1 MITGTIMHLTEYL
14 LYRSITWYKDT
25 FQNQFNNEENLP
37 PNFDKFYIEEKLRE
51 CLYLTLHYSDFRDNT
66 ITIKLY
72 EFNVWLKV
80 SYYSDLKIEFIAYE
94 NEEEKLVFNSEKI
107 NNSLFYKYIT
117 KPFEEKYSFNLKK
130 ERTFWQKRERN
141 QYLIYDLLN
150 RYLDLDI
157 STFKAKK
164 SIEINIITLK
174 EIKKQNNNFKN
185 AKGLFFKALQY
196 PELRHL
202 LTNYHFFFNGF
213 NKTEENNFFVDLLK
227 NYSLTTNDL
236 KDLKVEYN
244 QDVFN
249 NIIDHTE
256 IGFTLPHHENSCY
269 YEVLNKRI
277 KNQNIYTYFMFLRLS
292 ALNKIEQLPSNLIES
307 IDNHMLER
315 FDKLSDILIQ
325 LFENQQVL
333 NSFVHIN
340 NLSKSLELNGWSYG
354 FEYEEH
360 KKIIY
365 QCVINAPINNNII
378 SGSSFSQ
385 ILLGLIQSNV
395 FTVADTAECLRHI
408 KNFHY
413 NHNLKKIKFKNY
425 LENKLKPKNIRKKV
439 EKI

>member
-1 MITGTIMHLTEYL
+1 MHLTEYL

-80 SYYSDLKIEFIAYE
+80 SYYSDLKIDFIAYE

-117 KPFEEKYSFNLKK
+117 KQFEEKYSFNLKK

-141 QYLIYDLLN
+141 QYIIYDLLN

-157 STFKAKK
+157 LTFKSKK
-164 SIEINIITLK
+164 HIEINILTLK
-174 EIKKQNNNFKN
+174 EIKTQKGDFTKSSNLFIYALKNNNYRQLLEN
-185 AKGLFFKALQY
+185 YYLFFD
-196 PELRHL
+196 
-202 LTNYHFFFNGF
+202 GF
-213 NKTEENNFFVDLLK
+213 NKTKENNLFVELLK
-227 NYSLTTNDL
+227 TYSLTTEDIKYL
-236 KDLKVEYN
+236 KADSHQSTY
-244 QDVFN
+244 N

-256 IGFTLPHHENSCY
+256 IGFNLPLHENSCY

-340 NLSKSLELNGWSYG
+340 NLTKNLELNGWSYG

-395 FTVADTAECLRHI
+395 FTVVDTAEGLRHI

-413 NHNLKKIKFKNY
+413 NHNLKKIKFKNH